1 MADKQTPASRRLDGQ
16 KSTTEAV
23 LAAADEV
30 VAAAKAAN
38 SSLPRKS
45 RQRIRKLTKDLDAA
59 RATVAERLQQAE
71 DARRRS

>member
-45 RQRIRKLTKDLDAA
+45 RQRDSQADQGSRCRA
-59 RATVAERLQQAE
+59 RHGG
-71 DARRRS
+71 